1 MLVRDFIA
9 DQFIIKNCIKII
21 SIMDFLPKKYDQERT
36 DLALKKHY
44 VIRYVMGL
52 TSVIATQS
60 NVPN

>member
-9 DQFIIKNCIKII
+9 DQFIIKNRIKII
-21 SIMDFLPKKYDQERT
+21 SIMEFLHKKYDQEST

-44 VIRYVMGL
+44 LIRYVMGL